1 MWDTAGGE
9 RFRTL
14 TNNFYRN
21 TDGVLLVYSGE
32 DLYTFDNLQGW
43 ISDAS
48 QHIATCEWALIGNK
62 NDLHNEIEKSRIE
75 KFCEAYPTKSFYSTS
90 AKTGEN
96 VLKAFKSLIIAI
108 HRKHVKHSSPR
119 LSPKNNT
126 VVDTVNVG
134 ATSVGQQK
142 RVDSNCCS

>member
-21 TDGVLLVYSGE
+21 ADGVLLVYSVE

-43 ISDAS
+43 INDAS
-48 QHIATCEWALIGNK
+48 QHDIATCEWALIGNK
-62 NDLHNEIEKSRIE
+62 NDLHSEIEKSRIE
-75 KFCEAYPTKSFYSTS
+75 KFCEAYPTKLFFSTS

-96 VLKAFKSLIIAI
+96 VLKAFKNLIFAI

-119 LSPKNNT
+119 LLPKNT
-126 VVDTVNVG
+126 VVDTVHVG
-134 ATSVGQQK
+134 ATTVGKQK
-142 RVDSNCCS
+142 RKDSNCCS

>member
-21 TDGVLLVYSGE
+21 ADGILLVYSVE

-43 ISDAS
+43 INDAS
-48 QHIATCEWALIGNK
+48 QHITTCEWALIGNK
-62 NDLHNEIEKSRIE
+62 NDLHCEIEKSRIQ
-75 KFCEAYPTKSFYSTS
+75 KFCEASPTKLFFSTS

-96 VLKAFKSLIIAI
+96 VLKAFKDLIFTI

-119 LSPKNNT
+119 PSPKNNT

-134 ATSVGQQK
+134 ATAVGK
-142 RVDSNCCS
+142 EKKNDFNCCS